1 VVGVCCGNYLAA
13 DIIRNVIFH
22 YFWGLFG
29 VRAAGVNDK
38 TGTPRSSVADLTLSA
53 KLACRKQVSDRGV
66 VAGNDDHIL
75 ENVFIFV
82 RVHIDVGVEPLL
94 TKKTVPLLQAQSTI
108 DEVA

>member
-1 VVGVCCGNYLAA
+1 MCCGNYLAA

-38 TGTPRSSVADLTLSA
+38 TGTPRSSVADLALSA
-53 KLACRKQVSDRGV
+53 KLACRKQVSRRGV
-66 VAGNDDHIL
+66 VAGNDDHVL

-94 TKKTVPLLQAQSTI
+94 TKKTVPLLEALTPN
-108 DEVA
+108 DKVA